1 MTNRSA
7 NYKVEF
13 HCTALVL
20 LGGAL
25 GHYKQPAEM
34 IDQTIHRA

>member
-1 MTNRSA
+1 MTDRSA
-7 NYKVEF
+7 NYNVEF
-13 HCTALVL
+13 HCAALVV
-20 LGGAL
+20 LGRAL